1 MQAIA
6 WILMIYTMLAIDF
19 LIRGIVMAAYRLPR
33 RFLLFPVVL
42 GVFFLPMAYFS
53 WWSFAALT
61 GIVITLLLFLAAIVT
76 DILFWKRSTD
86 RS

>member
-1 MQAIA
+1 
-6 WILMIYTMLAIDF
+6 MIYPMLAIDL
-19 LIRGIVMAAYRLPR
+19 LIRGIVMAAYRLPWL
-33 RFLLFPVVL
+33 FLLFPVVL